1 MLDADEHEVCFE
13 CCITSQDRAGRLLWD
28 SLSKNCL
35 TACTTNKSSHL
46 EVSHSSEVPV
56 LPAIPSDFCE
66 HFLRMGE
73 CEGLQGSCQLFH
85 SPCFCFSLSQ
95 YPTFIGFYC
104 GNHVQWGQ
112 DDALSLGRLLFPR
125 CQCGLEAERPAWATA
140 PSGMKFLRH
149 ALTGL
154 KFSGQRVRMLLS
166 HMRFSSFVL
175 VHLDGDGDPRGCR
188 HICDWSGILV
198 LWLSGY
204 GW

>member
-1 MLDADEHEVCFE
+1 MSMEVCVE

-46 EVSHSSEVPV
+46 EVSYSSEVPL

-66 HFLRMGE
+66 HFLRMGD

-85 SPCFCFSLSQ
+85 SPCCGFSLSQ
-95 YPTFIGFYC
+95 YPTFYWVYC

-125 CQCGLEAERPAWATA
+125 CQCGLEAERTRLSHGSLRDEISPARSHRAQILWSACPYA
-140 PSGMKFLRH
+140 AESH
-149 ALTGL
+149 ALQQFCISTAWWWWWWWPKG
-154 KFSGQRVRMLLS
+154 V
-166 HMRFSSFVL
+166 
-175 VHLDGDGDPRGCR
+175 
-188 HICDWSGILV
+188 
-198 LWLSGY
+198 
-204 GW
+204 